1 MYDSL
6 LRHLNGYST
15 MPLTSNEFELVKQA
29 FIPRKLKRNQFFL
42 QEGDVCK
49 YFGFIVKGALRLYI
63 VDQKGGEHT
72 LQLATENWMIGDLE
86 SFMTSELSRYNI
98 EACEDADLLLITRE
112 KHIELLENCRS
123 FEKMSAQRRLNNLIA
138 TERRVAASNSL
149 LAEERFAEFA
159 KQHADLLQRFPHHI
173 IASYLGITNRQ
184 NQVQQKLLEE
194 KDLNMKEIHHRVKN
208 DLNLI
213 ISLLESQSHYLSD
226 TAARAALQDTQNR
239 LHAVFLLHQKLYGSA
254 AVSEVNV
261 NTYVLELVNY
271 LDETFDIRNRNVVI
285 THKIEP
291 IYLNSHEILPL
302 ATILNEAIT
311 NALKYAFPNGR
322 HGEIRLML
330 HRMASGMVQMQIRD
344 NGVGLPAG
352 YRPTTGQSL
361 GFTLITGLA
370 NQLEGYC
377 EIEEEGG
384 VVVTIRFTPR
394 VG

>member
-6 LRHLNGYST
+6 LRHLSSYST

-29 FIPRKLKRNQFFL
+29 FIPGKLKRNQFFL

-98 EACEDADLLLITRE
+98 EACEDADL
-112 KHIELLENCRS
+112 
-123 FEKMSAQRRLNNLIA
+123 
-138 TERRVAASNSL
+138 
-149 LAEERFAEFA
+149 
-159 KQHADLLQRFPHHI
+159 P
-173 IASYLGITNRQ
+173 
-184 NQVQQKLLEE
+184 
-194 KDLNMKEIHHRVKN
+194 
-208 DLNLI
+208 
-213 ISLLESQSHYLSD
+213 
-226 TAARAALQDTQNR
+226 
-239 LHAVFLLHQKLYGSA
+239 
-254 AVSEVNV
+254 
-261 NTYVLELVNY
+261 
-271 LDETFDIRNRNVVI
+271 
-285 THKIEP
+285 HKIEP

-344 NGVGLPAG
+344 NGVGFPAG
-352 YRPTTGQSL
+352 YRPTIGQSL